1 MSAVNA
7 WLLDLGGGLHG
18 AVGDREM
25 IHVLPDPPTL
35 HEIPQSPGYCRQV
48 LVWQGEVLP
57 LMDLAKRLSPEPTD
71 APDPVSGRRD
81 LVGVAVFQRER
92 GEAPQYGCLLL
103 RSMPARIAVSDA
115 DACELPDSLEAMRPF
130 SVSCFSDTKIGPVP
144 VLDLHR
150 VFSLSP
156 EGTNHYPNP
165 QLELPEKKGGRR

>member
-1 MSAVNA
+1 MMSEVNA

-35 HEIPQSPGYCRQV
+35 HQIPQSPGYCRQV

-57 LMDLAKRLSPEPTD
+57 LMDLAKRLAPEPTG
-71 APDPVSGRRD
+71 AAEAAAGTRN
-81 LVGVAVFQRER
+81 LVGIAVFQRYP
-92 GEAPQYGCLLL
+92 GEAPQYGALLL
-103 RSMPARIAVSDA
+103 RRMPARIAVSDA
-115 DACELPDSLEAMRPF
+115 DACDLPESLQVMRPF
-130 SVSCFSDTKIGPVP
+130 SASCFSYQKVGPVP

-156 EGTNHYPNP
+156 V
-165 QLELPEKKGGRR
+165 